1 MCCHRMNRPRQQL
14 KGTIPPAVAVAVAVA
29 AVAAAATAVDDGG
42 GGGETK
48 EEWCGKTQNFPG
60 CNHF

>member
-1 MCCHRMNRPRQQL
+1 MCCRQMIRPRQQL
-14 KGTIPPAVAVAVAVA
+14 KGTISPAAAVAVA

-48 EEWCGKTQNFPG
+48 EEWRSKTQNFPG
-60 CNHF
+60 CDHF